1 MSDSSGP
8 DGEGD
13 SGRPVLTG
21 DLQPAAGEAPLAGRG
36 HRLGAWVLDQIV
48 VAVVLVPLIF
58 VLDMDGELMRVVE
71 GETPG
76 LGLLLR
82 LFVLQMAAYL
92 ALNGYLLGKY
102 GQSIGKR
109 LVGIRIV
116 DAESRS
122 LVPLSKLFPVRVLIP
137 NAAYSLPSLGFPL
150 MLVDLLVIFGQ
161 ARRCVHDYLCGTLV
175 EEAPRQAGA

>member
-1 MSDSSGP
+1 MSDPSGP
-8 DGEGD
+8 DDEDD
-13 SGRPVLTG
+13 SGRRVLTG
-21 DLQPAAGEAPLAGRG
+21 DVHPAAGAAPLAGRG

-58 VLDMDGELMRVVE
+58 ALDMELELVRVVE

-76 LGLLLR
+76 MGLLVR
-82 LFVLQMAAYL
+82 LFVLQMAVYL

-116 DAESRS
+116 DAESRN

-137 NAAYSLPSLGFPL
+137 NAAYSLPSWGAPL
-150 MLVDLLVIFGQ
+150 MLADMLVIFGQ
-161 ARRCVHDYLCGTLV
+161 ARRCVHDYLCGTVV
-175 EEAPRQAGA
+175 EEAPRRSGF